1 MACKLS
7 EQDFEVLKEPLKSGR
22 QSPGSIAGA
31 LFLTIFLQG
40 ILFSL
45 EYFFV
50 GVNTTYPYKD
60 EILSVHLWI
69 TGVLILFSL
78 LYSIPAIYKRSDKMQ
93 YFISILVSQ
102 NLFSVSF
109 LICALFLIG
118 NDDGSGTKES
128 SESLL
133 NFTYVTLGIGLL
145 VFVLTCIRFYI
156 LLQRGEYRKGSKKEE
171 LRGRFEV
178 KSYIPVAT
186 VAGTGLVF
194 VIQYIARIS
203 TLNDLNM
210 IIFIV
215 IGIGLFFTMVF
226 VLPEQLVILY
236 CKIRFQSFNFNERGY
251 LK

>member
-1 MACKLS
+1 M
-7 EQDFEVLKEPLKSGR
+7 
-22 QSPGSIAGA
+22 
-31 LFLTIFLQG
+31 
-40 ILFSL
+40 
-45 EYFFV
+45 
-50 GVNTTYPYKD
+50 
-60 EILSVHLWI
+60 
-69 TGVLILFSL
+69 
-78 LYSIPAIYKRSDKMQ
+78 
-93 YFISILVSQ
+93 
-102 NLFSVSF
+102 
-109 LICALFLIG
+109 
-118 NDDGSGTKES
+118 
-128 SESLL
+128 
-133 NFTYVTLGIGLL
+133 
-145 VFVLTCIRFYI
+145 
-156 LLQRGEYRKGSKKEE
+156 
-171 LRGRFEV
+171 